1 MENQLFNFAL
11 MYSIMA
17 ICAIVYNIRYYHR
30 YRKIYKSLKD
40 KTFVR
45 IGNMVFSCDEFG
57 LEFVWIIDKN
67 SFLLLPKVPLLNM
80 PLTFFDPYS
89 LYWLVKY
96 QKWCKKNINL
106 NTIETFKK

>member
-1 MENQLFNFAL
+1 MENQLLSFAY
-11 MYSIMA
+11 MYSLMTIGAMA
-17 ICAIVYNIRYYHR
+17 YNIRRYHF

-45 IGNMVFSCDEFG
+45 IDTIVYSCDEQGF
-57 LEFVWIIDKN
+57 EFVWFMNQN
-67 SFLLLPKVPLLNM
+67 SFLLLPKVPLINM

-96 QKWCKKNINL
+96 QKWCKKNIDL
-106 NTIETFKK
+106 NTIVTFKN